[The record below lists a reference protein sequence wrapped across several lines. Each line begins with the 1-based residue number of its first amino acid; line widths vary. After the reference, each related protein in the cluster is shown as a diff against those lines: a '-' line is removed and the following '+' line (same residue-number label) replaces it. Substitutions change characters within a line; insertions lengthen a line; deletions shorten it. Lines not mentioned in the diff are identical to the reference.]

1 MPIVSIL
8 IVLFFG
14 GGISYFAESS
24 LPDEFLYPIKIY
36 VNENAEEAI
45 SVTDGMK
52 ADFEIQSA
60 SRRLAEIE
68 KLAEKNKLTEKILE
82 NSRTHFSENLTR
94 FKKISLKMEEK
105 GKGDVSSVRSDMQS
119 SLEAH
124 RELLL
129 KIQKEKKPLFAEFGE
144 FIHYFN
150 EELANISESRRS
162 SEERVLE
169 GEGVDVKS
177 DTEESLAVLERKIE
191 ETAKILNEEKKKR
204 RGSVLAA
211 EEKLKEAIAH
221 LAEGKAKLEIPAY
234 ADAFALFKRAERE
247 AVSARTLIDF

>member
-1 MPIVSIL
+1 MPIIPIL

-24 LPDEFLYPIKIY
+24 LPGEFLYPIKIY
-36 VNENAEEAI
+36 VNENVGEAI
-45 SVTDGMK
+45 SITDNMK
-52 ADFEIQSA
+52 AGFEIRSA

-68 KLAEKNKLTEKILE
+68 KLAEKNKLTEKILTD
-82 NSRTHFSENLTR
+82 SHTRFSENLAR
-94 FKKISLKMEEK
+94 FKKISLKLEEK
-105 GKGDVSSVRSDMQS
+105 SKGDVSLVRSDMQS

-129 KIQKEKKPLFAEFGE
+129 KIQEKNESSFAGFGE
-144 FIHYFN
+144 FMRYFK
-150 EELANISESRRS
+150 EELAGVSEARRS
-162 SEERVLE
+162 SEEKVLE
-169 GEGVDVKS
+169 GEDTDVKS
-177 DTEESLAVLERKIE
+177 DAEESLAATERKIE

-204 RGSVLAA
+204 GGSVLIA

-247 AVSARTLIDF
+247 AASAKTILGE